1 MTGCAPYAVRPRRC
15 SRRNREEGAGT
26 SRVVIVGAGA
36 AGVSAAEAA
45 RLENGHAEIT
55 VLGAESYLP
64 YHRPRLT
71 YVLGKS
77 ARVET
82 FLLHPREWYAERRID
97 LRTGC
102 RVLAG
107 DQNFVTDEGDN
118 IYRFDSLVLTT
129 GGTSAIPPTPGKDLK
144 GVFALRTYDDLLAI
158 EEYARDESAVA
169 IIGGGL
175 LGLEAAWS
183 FRQWGK
189 QVYVLDRGTGL
200 LKNQL
205 DDEGMKTIGRIVE
218 SAGVRTVYE
227 ADTQEIAGTGHAD
240 GVNLKDGRKI
250 EAGVVLLSTGVR
262 SETGLAR
269 ALGLKTNRGV
279 IVDDRMSA
287 APGVYAAG
295 DAAEHAGKVMGIW
308 PVAVAQ
314 GKVAGINAVGGSA
327 VYEPLVPSNTTMV
340 MGTTVFSAGDI
351 GRGTGPYRT
360 LEWDDGQKDYV
371 KFYIEQPKLA
381 GAILIGQT
389 RKALKVKALIDSA
402 AELPAALAAAGDARA
417 FLEAV

>member
-1 MTGCAPYAVRPRRC
+1 M
-15 SRRNREEGAGT
+15 
-26 SRVVIVGAGA
+26 IVGASA
-36 AGVSAAEAA
+36 AGISAAEAA
-45 RLENGHAEIT
+45 RLEDEKADIT
-55 VLGAESYLP
+55 VLGAERYFP

-77 ARVET
+77 ARLET

-97 LRTGC
+97 LETGC
-102 RVLAG
+102 RVVSGDKNSVNDEAG
-107 DQNFVTDEGDN
+107 NVHP
-118 IYRFDSLVLTT
+118 FDALVLAT
-129 GGTSAIPPTPGKDLK
+129 GGASAIPPIPGKDLK

-158 EEYARDESAVA
+158 EAYAKDQPAVA

-189 QVYVLDRGTGL
+189 QVCVLDRGAGL

-218 SAGVRTVYE
+218 SAGVTPVYE
-227 ADTQEIAGTGHAD
+227 ADTQEIVGDGHAS

-250 EAGVVLLSTGVR
+250 DAGFVLLSTGVR
-262 SETGLAR
+262 PETGLAK

-279 IVDDRMSA
+279 VVDDRMNA
-287 APGVYAAG
+287 APGIYAAG

-308 PVAVAQ
+308 PVAAAQ
-314 GKVAGINAVGGSA
+314 GKVAGINAVGGNA
-327 VYEPLVPSNTTMV
+327 VYEPLVASNTTMV
-340 MGTTVFSAGDI
+340 MGTSVFSAGDI

-360 LEWDDGQKDYV
+360 LEWSDGQKDYV
-371 KFYIEQPKLA
+371 KFYLQESKIA
-381 GAILIGQT
+381 GAVLIGQT
-389 RKALKVKALIDSA
+389 RKALKVKALIDSGV
-402 AELPAALAAAGDARA
+402 ELPGALAAAGDARA